1 MVESKRSRERAEEKL
16 RWQSAALQSAANA
29 IVITDRQGV
38 IQWVNRAFERL
49 TGYSVAEVA
58 GQTPRLLKSG
68 RHEPGFYKEM
78 WETILAGR
86 VWQGELVNRRK
97 DGSSYHEEMTVTPV
111 RDGRGEITHFI
122 AVKQDVSERK
132 RAEEALRQA
141 RDELAR
147 ANADLELKVRE
158 RSAQLLEANANL
170 RSFTYTAAHDLRAPL
185 RAIKCFSGMV
195 LDDYGTQLGPDGQSL
210 IERVIVSA
218 EQMTQLLDDLL
229 EYSKMAQAEI
239 RLKRLSLQAAAG
251 EALAL
256 LEADIRRKN
265 AVVTVEGRLP
275 EIIGHPATVVL
286 LIDNLVSNAL
296 KFIAPGVQP
305 QIRLWAEA
313 AGDWARLSVQ
323 DNGIGIGKADQ
334 EKIFGAFHRL
344 HGKQAYPGTGLGL
357 AIVRKGAERM
367 GGRAGVESEP
377 GKGSRFWVEL
387 KAVGPTNAPGPC
399 REGN

>member
-1 MVESKRSRERAEEKL
+1 MVESKRSPERAQEKL

-29 IVITDRQGV
+29 IVITDRRGV

-49 TGYSVAEVA
+49 TGYSVAEAA

-68 RHEPGFYKEM
+68 RQELGFYKEL
-78 WETILAGR
+78 WETISAGR

-122 AVKQDVSERK
+122 AIKQDVSERK

-147 ANADLELKVRE
+147 ANADLELKVQE
-158 RSAQLLEANANL
+158 RSAQLLQANANL
-170 RSFTYTAAHDLRAPL
+170 RSFTYTAAHDLRSPL
-185 RAIKCFSGMV
+185 RAIKCFSSMV
-195 LDDYGTQLGPDGQSL
+195 LEDYGTQLGLDGQSL
-210 IERVIVSA
+210 LQRVVVSA
-218 EQMTQLLDDLL
+218 DQMSQLLDDLL
-229 EYSKMAQAEI
+229 EYSKMAQAET
-239 RLKRLSLQAAAG
+239 RLERVSLQAAVG

-265 AVVTVEGRLP
+265 ALVTVDGPLP
-275 EIIGHPATVVL
+275 EIIGHPATVVV
-286 LIDNLVSNAL
+286 LINNLVSNAL
-296 KFIAPGVQP
+296 KFITPGVQP
-305 QIRLWAEA
+305 QIRLRAEA
-313 AGDWARLSVQ
+313 SGDWVRLSVQ

-334 EKIFGAFHRL
+334 QKIFGAFQRL

-367 GGRAGVESEP
+367 GGRVGVDSEP

-387 KAVGPTNAPGPC
+387 KAVGPTNAPGP
-399 REGN
+399 